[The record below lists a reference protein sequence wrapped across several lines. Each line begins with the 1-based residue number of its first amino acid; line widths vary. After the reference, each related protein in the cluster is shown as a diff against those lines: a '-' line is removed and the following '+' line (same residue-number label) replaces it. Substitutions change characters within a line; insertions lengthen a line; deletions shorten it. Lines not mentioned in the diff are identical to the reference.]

1 MNWNPTAYPGGTSL
15 KPLKIDLIWVLTE
28 HTIKDLL
35 ASLTI
40 LYCVGRDLMAAP
52 FSSTNI
58 GIGLFEDD
66 IFFYFTG
73 LRCFYLRFLGLCCF
87 EMMYFLLSGS
97 STLPLNQQL
106 TGATGFFRTSSDWG
120 VSSVCFLSS
129 RKRVGSLGG
138 KGARRP
144 GRKEG
149 IPIHLRQCR

>member
-1 MNWNPTAYPGGTSL
+1 MNWKPTAYPGGTSL

-52 FSSTNI
+52 FSSANI
-58 GIGLFEDD
+58 GIGLFGDD

-73 LRCFYLRFLGLCCF
+73 LRCFCLRFLGLCCF
-87 EMMYFLLSGS
+87 EMMYFLLSGG

-106 TGATGFFRTSSDWG
+106 AGATGFFPHISRLGASHLYVFRLLGRGWG
-120 VSSVCFLSS
+120 VWVEGAGDQAE
-129 RKRVGSLGG
+129 K
-138 KGARRP
+138 KGFQF
-144 GRKEG
+144 
-149 IPIHLRQCR
+149 I

>member
-15 KPLKIDLIWVLTE
+15 KPIIIDLIWVLTG
-28 HTIKDLL
+28 HTMKDLL

-52 FSSTNI
+52 FSSANI

-66 IFFYFTG
+66 VFSTFWDYTVFV
-73 LRCFYLRFLGLCCF
+73 
-87 EMMYFLLSGS
+87 

>member
-52 FSSTNI
+52 FSSANI
-58 GIGLFEDD
+58 GIGLFGDD

-73 LRCFYLRFLGLCCF
+73 LRCFCLRFLGLCCF
-87 EMMYFLLSGS
+87 EMMYFLLSGG

-106 TGATGFFRTSSDWG
+106 AGATGFFSAHQQTGG
-120 VSSVCFLSS
+120 VPSVCFPSS
-129 RKRVGSLGG
+129 GKRVRSLGG
-138 KGARRP
+138 RGGRP

-149 IPIHLRQCR
+149 IPIHLKQCR